1 MPRPNG
7 RSDASTTARPSRST
21 NATSIARTSSGGRR
35 STAWR
40 RGSSISVRRSWPSPV
55 TGKDDSRCWRVP
67 RKARAHD
74 AANLHASRTSDTV
87 RLLHVTP
94 TDGGLMDPQQVLQSA
109 QDAIT
114 ARRVFGEPFEAD
126 GATILPVAVVRG
138 GGRGGARGQ
147 DGAIGYGLGAR
158 PAGVYVIRNG
168 RVSWRPAVNVNMI
181 VAGGQLVAI
190 VALFVPV
197 SYTH

>member
-1 MPRPNG
+1 
-7 RSDASTTARPSRST
+7 
-21 NATSIARTSSGGRR
+21 
-35 STAWR
+35 
-40 RGSSISVRRSWPSPV
+40 
-55 TGKDDSRCWRVP
+55 
-67 RKARAHD
+67 
-74 AANLHASRTSDTV
+74 
-87 RLLHVTP
+87 
-94 TDGGLMDPQQVLQSA
+94 MDPQQVLQSA

-190 VALFVPV
+190 VALLVLRPIV
-197 SYTH
+197 ARWLQSRSNQTLPAPRSYMPPAYEALGAS